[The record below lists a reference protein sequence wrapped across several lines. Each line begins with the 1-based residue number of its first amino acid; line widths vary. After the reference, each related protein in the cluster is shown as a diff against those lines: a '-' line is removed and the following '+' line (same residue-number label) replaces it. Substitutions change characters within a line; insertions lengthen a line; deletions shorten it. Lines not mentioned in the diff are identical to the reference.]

1 MDYLCYGAR
10 VVISSFNLKNIMSEE
25 TNIPAV
31 EEVVDAAADEVVA
44 ETAEAAPEAEMP
56 IEAAPAEE
64 VAA

>member
-31 EEVVDAAADEVVA
+31 EEVVDAAAATRCGPASIMEP
-44 ETAEAAPEAEMP
+44 AEAQ
-56 IEAAPAEE
+56 
-64 VAA
+64 